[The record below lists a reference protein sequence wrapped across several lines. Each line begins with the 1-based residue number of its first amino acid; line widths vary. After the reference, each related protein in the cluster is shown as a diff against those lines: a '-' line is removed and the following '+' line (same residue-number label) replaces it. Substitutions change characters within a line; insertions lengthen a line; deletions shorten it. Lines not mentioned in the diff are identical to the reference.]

1 MRSPAADV
9 TEHQRLLDRAF
20 HDHRLDAFYTARA
33 ITDVEL
39 ERGLADG
46 TLAVDTRL
54 RDALRTL
61 RAPDGTYRLPD
72 PEPLLS
78 FGAADVADTAAYAA
92 EASLLASIDSVARC
106 EQRVA
111 ALEARLAA
119 LPTLP
124 PR

>member
-1 MRSPAADV
+1 MSLEQALLEGQLAEYHAAHAV
-9 TEHQRLLDRAF
+9 TQAQL
-20 HDHRLDAFYTARA
+20 
-33 ITDVEL
+33 EL
-39 ERGLADG
+39 GLADG

-61 RAPDGTYRLPD
+61 RAHDGTYRLPD
-72 PEPLLS
+72 PAPLLAFS
-78 FGAADVADTAAYAA
+78 APDVDDTAAYAA
-92 EASLLASIDSVARC
+92 EASVLASIDGIVRA

-124 PR
+124 RR